1 MPAHRNYCRGQWTMD
16 VATIKA
22 RLVPDKT
29 NAQPGGD
36 MNPADEG
43 ELPDFA
49 AILARGSQTD
59 GTDALREKLIQSA
72 DVLTAAHSVT
82 RTTERAE
89 RPDPVQRTV
98 RPRPESR
105 RPANERDAPRTTT
118 PARTGRKKNSPEP
131 EDETRNSDASATVAN
146 TLDPMV
152 SLTSSTG
159 GFSTAL
165 TPEKSGESNTLPGV
179 VARGTGP
186 QDKVNGPADHNNSH
200 QGQTSLRQD
209 FQASTSET
217 AGKKDTK
224 SPAELQPTFRTANMA
239 QSEGLE
245 AAAGDALEGS
255 MKVTVRAEAR
265 DGQIR
270 YQGNESGQAA
280 RVETWASA
288 SSASEQNASN
298 QNGNGGDT
306 SEQNGG
312 AARQRPDS
320 NGLQNGTIPT
330 AGTTGTSAPSFRSA
344 LDASS
349 GQNTEAASGPKATSS
364 AQAGSGAAQQGR
376 DASRTASTFKPAQT
390 HKTPDPGPVEQ
401 IRVKITK
408 GAMNGDTIR
417 IHLRPESLGKVDIR
431 LEVHE
436 GRVSA
441 HVVADTREAL
451 DLLKA
456 DARNLERALQDSGL
470 KTDSSSL
477 NFSLRGEGGQQQA
490 GQNDNGRQGPGTPYD
505 PHRQTLDDDLTE
517 TPDVETLRRTAA
529 AARGGVDVSI

>member
-1 MPAHRNYCRGQWTMD
+1 MD
-16 VATIKA
+16 VTTIKA
-22 RLVPDKT
+22 SSIADKT
-29 NAQPGGD
+29 NAQAGGD
-36 MNPADEG
+36 MNPGAEG
-43 ELPDFA
+43 GLPDFA
-49 AILARGSQTD
+49 AILARGSQAD

-82 RTTERAE
+82 RITERAE
-89 RPDPVQRTV
+89 RSDPAQRAV
-98 RPRPESR
+98 RARPESR
-105 RPANERDAPRTTT
+105 RPSSERDSPRIAAPG
-118 PARTGRKKNSPEP
+118 RTGRKQNGPGT
-131 EDETRNSDASATVAN
+131 EDETRHSDASATIAN
-146 TLDPMV
+146 TLDQMV

-165 TPEKSGESNTLPGV
+165 TPEKNGESSTLPGMTV
-179 VARGTGP
+179 RPTAL
-186 QDKVNGPADHNNSH
+186 QDKADGAADTNNSH
-200 QGQTSLRQD
+200 QGQTSLRQN
-209 FQASTSET
+209 FQAVTSEST
-217 AGKKDTK
+217 GKKDTK
-224 SPAELQPTFRTANMA
+224 SPAEIQQTFRTANIA

-270 YQGNESGQAA
+270 YQGNESGQAT
-280 RVETWASA
+280 RVETWAST
-288 SSASEQNASN
+288 SNASEHNAGN

-306 SEQNGG
+306 SEQKGG
-312 AARQRPDS
+312 ATRQRPDS

-349 GQNTEAASGPKATSS
+349 GQNTEAASGSKATSS

-376 DASRTASTFKPAQT
+376 EASRTASVFKPAPT
-390 HKTPDPGPVEQ
+390 HKAPDPGLVEQ

-477 NFSLRGEGGQQQA
+477 NFSLRGEGSQQQA
-490 GQNDNGRQGPGTPYD
+490 GQNDNGRQGLGTPYD
-505 PHRQTLDDDLTE
+505 PHRQTLDDDLVE